1 MSKIRTKILAVIV
14 AGFGFSPAAF
24 ASDEVD
30 MSSDPRVGEKV
41 DRICFGRSIDGFKEA
56 DGYKRA
62 VLVEQGVNDWFLLKL
77 IGACSSRDFGFA
89 HKIGIESRPAG
100 GCVRRGDA
108 ILVESTPGFVNRCS
122 ISAIY
127 EWDDDADAPSEI
139 DRESEDGES
148 EG

>member
-1 MSKIRTKILAVIV
+1 MRNRTFYALAALV
-14 AGFGFSPAAF
+14 AISSFAPAAF
-24 ASDEVD
+24 AGDAAD
-30 MSSDPRVGEKV
+30 MSIDPRVGEKV

-56 DGYKRA
+56 DGYERA

-100 GCVRRGDA
+100 GCVRRGDV
-108 ILVESTPGFVNRCS
+108 IVVESTPGFVNRCS

-127 EWDDDADAPSEI
+127 EWDDDAAVPSES
-139 DRESEDGES
+139 DDDTETGEREE
-148 EG
+148 